1 VIIIILGL
9 TGVLS
14 LPGILQT
21 RWQNMILNLG
31 IGLFFLDFVFA
42 GIDLTEVGDAFVNA
56 NYWMLIPSTI
66 FVLIHLYFR
75 TLRSQALLKP
85 MGGAPFWPIF
95 RALTISITANALLPA
110 RVGEFL
116 RAYVL
121 GRSTG
126 LSKTGVFAT
135 VVVERILDGLTVLLV
150 LVGVIILGINNP
162 DLQKFG
168 IAGGILYGGAL
179 LVLVMFMAKRHWAD
193 TLINKLL
200 PDKLAE
206 FSLKILDG
214 FLSGLAILK
223 SPGDWGRVLLWNICT
238 WIPIP
243 ISFWFALQTFDF
255 GAPIPWQAAVL
266 MLPAMALALS
276 VPGPPGGV
284 GPVHA
289 AAVLALDLTL
299 PNAEAFEG
307 AIRAASILIHISQF
321 APEVVAGIIS
331 FMIEGLSTKDISAGT
346 QLRENE
352 SETV

>member
-1 VIIIILGL
+1 
-9 TGVLS
+9 
-14 LPGILQT
+14 
-21 RWQNMILNLG
+21 
-31 IGLFFLDFVFA
+31 
-42 GIDLTEVGDAFVNA
+42 
-56 NYWMLIPSTI
+56 
-66 FVLIHLYFR
+66 
-75 TLRSQALLKP
+75 
-85 MGGAPFWPIF
+85 
-95 RALTISITANALLPA
+95 
-110 RVGEFL
+110 
-116 RAYVL
+116 
-121 GRSTG
+121 
-126 LSKTGVFAT
+126 
-135 VVVERILDGLTVLLV
+135 
-150 LVGVIILGINNP
+150 
-162 DLQKFG
+162 
-168 IAGGILYGGAL
+168 
-179 LVLVMFMAKRHWAD
+179 
-193 TLINKLL
+193 L